1 MHFCACGFS
10 PNTAGEVESAA
21 GDEDTSRRPD
31 DQAEGGDEEEE
42 AEADENKDEDEDEDV
57 DDEGDDDDDEVDS
70 RAGKEKSVNQSRG
83 AGVTANVKNEDFFW
97 RPVDDND
104 LANENE
110 DVSLTIFGGDAA
122 DDEHAMAQA
131 RADSSVYFESGS
143 KGVFHRKRQGG
154 KDEKGLSRA
163 GARSDKDEDFLKNFL
178 DFVASLIASSFIFC
192 QGLLGGM
199 GLIML
204 YFSANQTDREML
216 SSFSPIADDVQKAFT
231 FLSSFALIGAL
242 DKYSK
247 DHMAA
252 WMARG
257 AAQRAYDALL
267 IALYFACFIST
278 LACTPM
284 DDVMFASHLRSPE
297 WHRWELGPEFRR
309 QLASWKVGHLLRC
322 LCGLLGWLASSWET
336 RNYLNN
342 APNKILHEIYEQAY
356 GSRAGHS

>member
-1 MHFCACGFS
+1 MTADVKCG
-10 PNTAGEVESAA
+10 E
-21 GDEDTSRRPD
+21 
-31 DQAEGGDEEEE
+31 
-42 AEADENKDEDEDEDV
+42 
-57 DDEGDDDDDEVDS
+57 
-70 RAGKEKSVNQSRG
+70 
-83 AGVTANVKNEDFFW
+83 FFW

-110 DVSLTIFGGDAA
+110 DVSLTVLGGDAA
-122 DDEHAMAQA
+122 DDENAMAQA

-143 KGVFHRKRQGG
+143 KGAFSRKRQVG
-154 KDEKGLSRA
+154 KDEKGLSRTD
-163 GARSDKDEDFLKNFL
+163 ARSDKDEDFLKNFL

-199 GLIML
+199 GLLLL
-204 YFSANQTDREML
+204 YFSANQTQSEML

-257 AAQRAYDALL
+257 SAQRAYDALL

-278 LACTPM
+278 LVCTPM

-297 WHRWELGPEFRR
+297 WYRWELGAEFAR
-309 QLASWKVGHLLRC
+309 QLETWKVGHLLRC
-322 LCGLLGWLASSWET
+322 LCGLLGWLATSWET

-342 APNKILHEIYEQAY
+342 APNKVLHDIYEGTF
-356 GSRAGHS
+356 GSKASPS